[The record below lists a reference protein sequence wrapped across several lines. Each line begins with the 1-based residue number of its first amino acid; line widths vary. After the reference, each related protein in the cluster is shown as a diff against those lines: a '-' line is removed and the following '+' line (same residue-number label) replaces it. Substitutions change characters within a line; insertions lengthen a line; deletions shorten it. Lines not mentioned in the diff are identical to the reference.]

1 MTIEEAKL
9 EADKEK
15 EENVEKARIK
25 IIADNDQQLEDLQK
39 KLDDK
44 MQAEEQKLT
53 EQMNSRRDQVLA
65 LKRQNLEDRIKMAG
79 DMSQNQV
86 VELRQQYEREFA
98 NVERAIR
105 EEKAKQL

>member
-53 EQMNSRRDQVLA
+53 EQMNNRRDQVLA